1 MNLFLVPKWSL
12 EKLKK
17 SEFGFQNKPR
27 KYLSISLSLSEVF
40 TSMASLIQLLCV
52 SCRGQEAILSGVFV
66 ILLSFRTSCGW
77 TNYTI
82 HPGVCA
88 CDNPPVPDCLVD
100 QGAI

>member
-1 MNLFLVPKWSL
+1 MVTGETKEIQIWIPKQT
-12 EKLKK
+12 KK
-17 SEFGFQNKPR
+17 VSQH
-27 KYLSISLSLSEVF
+27 ITVSLSEVF
-40 TSMASLIQLLCV
+40 TSMTSLIQLLCV
-52 SCRGQEAILSGVFV
+52 SCCGQEAILSGVFV

-82 HPGVCA
+82 HPGVCV

>member
-17 SEFGFQNKPR
+17 VSQQ
-27 KYLSISLSLSEVF
+27 ITVSLSEVF
-40 TSMASLIQLLCV
+40 TSMTSLIQLLCV
-52 SCRGQEAILSGVFV
+52 SCCGQEAILSGVFV
-66 ILLSFRTSCGW
+66 ILLSFRTLCGW

-82 HPGVCA
+82 HPGVCV
-88 CDNPPVPDCLVD
+88 CDNSPVPDCLVD